1 MKHLWI
7 ACISLLFFPAMADFP
22 RRALLVMYDGARAD
36 MSLSLKLKNFERLR
50 SGEWASGYKTAYSN
64 TTQCITDA
72 PSISGP
78 NHASITTGV
87 TAAKHKVI
95 AKGGIIKGNFAEWPL
110 AISRIKQQKET
121 LRIGFYHNWK
131 EDGDFPLAP
140 GILRLKGNDC
150 SNAQLAADKLR
161 NNQLDVVQIFFGLM
175 DGAGHTT
182 GFYPYSKR
190 SREQAQEADRLLG
203 ILLDALVERSEFQN
217 EDWLVIVCS
226 DHGGWGRQHSSGNS
240 HCRTTE
246 LLISGRNVTPGEIA
260 GVPVTAD
267 IGVTLLNHF
276 GISIPELD
284 GQVRGKKP
292 WTPEPG
298 KEKTLCFSLAPFKEQ
313 NAVWLIASAGK
324 TELTIRAQKEK
335 NSTSVK
341 VTAVLHKSGKKQVEL
356 GPYLASATEPG
367 GWELSFHNNSI
378 ILTQFMSDG
387 TFYRTSA
394 PCIFPQE
401 LWDAVWITK

>member
-1 MKHLWI
+1 MKLFWI
-7 ACISLLFFPAMADFP
+7 ACISLLFFPVMADFP
-22 RRALLVMYDGARAD
+22 RRALLIMYDGARAD

-50 SGEWASGYKTAYSN
+50 SGKWALGYRTAYSN
-64 TTQCITDA
+64 TTQCIADA

-78 NHASITTGV
+78 NHASIATGV

-95 AKGGIIKGNFAEWPL
+95 AKGDIIKGNFAKWPL
-110 AISRIKQQKET
+110 AISRIKQQNEK

-131 EDGDFPLAP
+131 EDGNFPLAP
-140 GILRLKGNDC
+140 GILRFKGNDHQ
-150 SNAQLAADKLR
+150 NAQLVADKLK

-175 DGAGHTT
+175 DGAGHTA

-190 SREQAQEADRLLG
+190 YREQAQEADRLLG
-203 ILLDALVERSEFQN
+203 ILLDALIERSEFQN

-226 DHGGWGRQHSSGNS
+226 DHGGWGQQHSSGNS

-260 GVPVTAD
+260 GVPTTAD

-276 GISIPELD
+276 SIFIPELD
-284 GQVRGKKP
+284 GQVRGNKT

-298 KEKTLCFSLAPFKEQ
+298 KEKTLPFSLASFKDQ
-313 NAVWLIASAGK
+313 NKVWVIASAGK
-324 TELTIRAQKEK
+324 TELTINAQKE
-335 NSTSVK
+335 NSSFIK
-341 VTAVLHKSGKKQVEL
+341 VTAVFYKNGKKQVEL
-356 GPYLASATEPG
+356 GPYLTSVTEPG
-367 GWELSFHNNSI
+367 NWELSFHNNSMT
-378 ILTQFMSDG
+378 LTQFMSDG

-394 PCIFPQE
+394 PCLFPQE
-401 LWDAVWITK
+401 LLAATWIIK